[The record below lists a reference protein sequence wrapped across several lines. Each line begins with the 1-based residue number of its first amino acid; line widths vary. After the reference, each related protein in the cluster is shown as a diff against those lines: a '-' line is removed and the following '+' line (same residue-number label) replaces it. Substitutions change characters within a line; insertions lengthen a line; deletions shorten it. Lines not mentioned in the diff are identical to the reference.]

1 MIDNFYGQE
10 RLIELNLSHNKIH
23 GMTSEMFR
31 YLTVSTAPPV
41 HSWHDSTPYHVYVS

>member
-31 YLTVSTAPPV
+31 YLTVSTVPPV
-41 HSWHDSTPYHVYVS
+41 LGWQLFFH